1 MSKFTLLLASLLYS
15 NAAITAQDKFTLEN
29 ITIKIPPFCT
39 ILDSKKHTLTCK
51 LDVLRDDIDL
61 RFHIDRNFHDNV
73 IDSNRK
79 KIVQKI
85 GENDFV
91 QFMIGDYPFN
101 FLFLKKCNLVIA
113 GNDANFLFSTM
124 TDIKID
130 NEICR

>member
-1 MSKFTLLLASLLYS
+1 M
-15 NAAITAQDKFTLEN
+15 
-29 ITIKIPPFCT
+29 CT

-51 LDVLRDDIDL
+51 LDEVRNDIDL

-73 IDSNRK
+73 IDSDRK

-113 GNDANFLFSTM
+113 GNDANFLFSAM